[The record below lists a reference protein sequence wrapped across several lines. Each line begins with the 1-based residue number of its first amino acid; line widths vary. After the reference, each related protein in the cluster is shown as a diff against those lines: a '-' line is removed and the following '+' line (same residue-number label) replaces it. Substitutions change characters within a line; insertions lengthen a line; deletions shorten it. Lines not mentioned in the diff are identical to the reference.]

1 MGLGVVAHAAIL
13 VLGRLGL
20 RKARL
25 AAIVVSVAD
34 QKAALGRKV
43 YFSLQFQVIVHH
55 GEIGIARTSHDWS
68 HHTHRRAERND
79 RTYAALLLSASAQ
92 FLPHSHSSGPAA
104 WEMVPPTVGWVFPHQ
119 LTASSVQTQCR

>member
-13 VLGRLGL
+13 VLGRLRH

-34 QKAALGRKV
+34 QKATLGRKV

-55 GEIGIARTSHDWS
+55 REIDVLQTAGHIILTEEQREMTAGMLICGSLSWLNYFPTLTVQDPLPRRWCHQQWAGSSHI
-68 HHTHRRAERND
+68 N
-79 RTYAALLLSASAQ
+79 
-92 FLPHSHSSGPAA
+92 
-104 WEMVPPTVGWVFPHQ
+104 
-119 LTASSVQTQCR
+119 

>member
-13 VLGRLGL
+13 VLGRLRH

-34 QKAALGRKV
+34 QKATLGRKV

-55 GEIGIARTSHDWS
+55 GEIEVAHTSNSWS
-68 HHTHRRAERND
+68 HHTEEQREM
-79 RTYAALLLSASAQ
+79 AAGMLICCSLPWLNYFPTLTVRDFCLGDGATNSGLGLPTSIDSLLYTN
-92 FLPHSHSSGPAA
+92 PA
-104 WEMVPPTVGWVFPHQ
+104 
-119 LTASSVQTQCR
+119 

>member
-13 VLGRLGL
+13 VLGRLGH

-34 QKAALGRKV
+34 QKATLGRKV

-55 GEIGIARTSHDWS
+55 GEIEIARTSHDWS
-68 HHTHRRAERND
+68 HHTQKSREK
-79 RTYAALLLSASAQ
+79 
-92 FLPHSHSSGPAA
+92 
-104 WEMVPPTVGWVFPHQ
+104 
-119 LTASSVQTQCR
+119 